1 MVNWD
6 DIKEGEVGPS
16 MTIGPLERSE
26 FKVYADTGGD
36 TNPIHVD
43 EFAGLT
49 NKGIIAHGLYSHA
62 WLGTMLVNWVG
73 VGNVRGYNG
82 RMLGMTRPGDMVT
95 LQGIVKKK
103 YEEGGEKLVDL
114 DIVSITKTTYFMGK
128 ASSSLPDDEV
138 LKNLANAKLTVNIEF
153 TAAGEKKFDIKFE
166 PKGVEVRVPKDVMA
180 NEPLIRDWIRTDK
193 DVLTAEFIGKKKGE
207 KFKFGLVRNRD
218 SIVGTATVAI
228 K

>member
-6 DIKEGEVGPS
+6 ELKEGEVGTS

-36 TNPIHVD
+36 SNPIHQD
-43 EFAGLT
+43 EFAGLV

-62 WLGTMLVNWVG
+62 WLGTMLTNWVG

-82 RMLGMTRPGDMVT
+82 RMLGMTRPGDAVI
-95 LQGIVKKK
+95 LKAIVKKK
-103 YEEGGEKLVDL
+103 YEEGGEKLVDC
-114 DIVSITKTTYFMGK
+114 DITATTKTTYFMGK
-128 ASSSLPDDEV
+128 ATSSLPDDEI
-138 LKNLANAKLTVNIEF
+138 LKNLAAAKVSINIEF
-153 TAAGEKKFDIKFE
+153 TANGEKKFDVKFE
-166 PKGVEVRVPKDVMA
+166 PKGIEVRVPKDTMA
-180 NEPLIRDWIRTDK
+180 NEPLVRDWIRADK
-193 DVLTAEFIGKKKGE
+193 DVITAEFIGKKKGD